1 MRKIAELI
9 TGHYKFVLFFWLV
22 ATIVMGVFAI
32 RIPSILEGNGFEMD
46 KEHAL
51 VMEMVNEKFDLP
63 KETLILV
70 FEESNDAKIQ
80 RILSDIE
87 ELKITSEIISPLDN
101 KDMYKQDISYALLY
115 FDGENLDMNE
125 YLTQIQEIIDT
136 KAGISITGMSAI
148 NKDVTEASQ
157 RDLIKAETIGL
168 PIAIVV
174 LIFAFGTVVA
184 ASLPLLIGIITIIIT
199 FGLIVIIGQ
208 NLNISIFI
216 LNIVPMLGLALSIDF
231 NLLFISRYREERKKA
246 TITEAVNRSIITA
259 GRAVLFSAF
268 CVFIGLGA
276 MMIVRIQIFENI
288 ALGGML
294 VVFIAVLTSL
304 TFLPAFL
311 ILLGKNIDKGRILKI
326 KEEANPNWR
335 TFAQG
340 VIKRPILI
348 SLLAIAMLLIGAI
361 PVKDIKLNIPEI
373 EIIPPSYESR
383 YAYET
388 MKKAF
393 DKENESSL
401 YLIAQRDES
410 WTTEEGLDEL
420 LTIQQKLQEK
430 EMVKEVTTIF
440 TTAEVESV
448 EDWQLLLMNPFA
460 SEQLK
465 QVENT
470 FIRDNLLFIPVTINS
485 DGSTLE
491 AQDFVRELE
500 REDFMQSALV
510 GGAAKFNQEIYD
522 EISNKL
528 WYVLTIII
536 CSTFIILLI
545 AFRSI
550 IIPIKAIIMNV
561 LGLTTTFGLLVV
573 MFQYGLFGM
582 EQGTII
588 LIIPVLVFSLV
599 FGLSM
604 DYEVFLISRMQEE
617 YEKTK
622 DNNYSTVE
630 GLTNTSKIITSAA
643 LVMVVLTGAFAFTD
657 VMAVKQIGVG
667 IAIAIFL
674 DATIIRL
681 LLVPSLMK
689 LFGDWNWYLPFGLGM
704 YQPTSKRKDA
714 N

>member
-174 LIFAFGTVVA
+174 LLFAFGTVVA

-326 KEEANPNWR
+326 KEEANPKWR

-500 REDFMQSALV
+500 KEDFMQSALV
-510 GGAAKFNQEIYD
+510 GGPAKFNQEIYD

>member
-174 LIFAFGTVVA
+174 LLFAFGTVVA

-208 NLNISIFI
+208 NLTISIFI

-259 GRAVLFSAF
+259 GRAVVFSAF

-326 KEEANPNWR
+326 KEEANPKWR

-373 EIIPPSYESR
+373 EIIPSSYESR

-470 FIRDNLLFIPVTINS
+470 FIRDDLLFIPVTINS

-500 REDFMQSALV
+500 REDFMQSVLV
-510 GGAAKFNQEIYD
+510 GGPAKFNQEIYD

-536 CSTFIILLI
+536 FSTFIILLI

-704 YQPTSKRKDA
+704 YQPTNKRKDA

>member
-174 LIFAFGTVVA
+174 LLFAFGTVVA

-208 NLNISIFI
+208 NLTISIFI

-259 GRAVLFSAF
+259 GRAVVFSAF

-326 KEEANPNWR
+326 KEEANPKWR

-470 FIRDNLLFIPVTINS
+470 FIRDDLLFIPVTINS

-500 REDFMQSALV
+500 REDFMQSVLV
-510 GGAAKFNQEIYD
+510 GGPAKFNQEIYD

-536 CSTFIILLI
+536 FSTFIILLI

>member
-1 MRKIAELI
+1 
-9 TGHYKFVLFFWLV
+9 
-22 ATIVMGVFAI
+22 MGIFAI

-46 KEHAL
+46 QEHAL
-51 VMEMVNEKFDLP
+51 VMEMVNEKFDIP

-70 FEESNDAKIQ
+70 FEESNDAKIK

-87 ELKITSEIISPLDN
+87 ELKITSEIVSPLDN
-101 KDMYKQDISYALLY
+101 EEMYKQDISYALLY
-115 FDGENLDMNE
+115 FDGEDLDMNE
-125 YLTQIQEIIDT
+125 YLNQIQEIIDT

-174 LIFAFGTVVA
+174 LLFAFGTVVA

-199 FGLIVIIGQ
+199 FGLIVVIGQ

-259 GRAVLFSAF
+259 GRAVIFSAF

-276 MMIVRIQIFENI
+276 MMVVHIQIFENI

-326 KEEANPNWR
+326 KEEANPRWR

-340 VIKRPILI
+340 VIKRPVLI
-348 SLLAIAMLLIGAI
+348 SIIATAILLIGAI

-373 EIIPPSYESR
+373 EIIPSSYESR

-401 YLIAQRDES
+401 YLIAQREDS
-410 WTTEEGLDEL
+410 WTTEDGLNEL
-420 LTIQQKLQEK
+420 LSIQEKLQEK
-430 EMVKEVTTIF
+430 EMVKDVTTIF
-440 TTAEVESV
+440 TTADVESV
-448 EDWQLLLMNPFA
+448 EDWQLLLMNPYA
-460 SEQLK
+460 TEQLK

-470 FIRDNLLFIPVTINS
+470 FLRDDLAFIPVTINT
-485 DGSTLE
+485 DGSSLE
-491 AQDFVRELE
+491 AQDFIRDLE
-500 REDFMQSALV
+500 KEEFMQSILV
-510 GGAAKFNQEIYD
+510 GGPAKFNQEIYD

-550 IIPIKAIIMNV
+550 IIPIKAIIMNI
-561 LGLTTTFGLLVV
+561 LGLATTFGLLVI

-617 YEKTK
+617 YAKTR

-667 IAIAIFL
+667 IAFAIFL

-704 YQPTSKRKDA
+704 YQPKKRK
-714 N
+714 

>member
-174 LIFAFGTVVA
+174 LLFAFGTVVA

-208 NLNISIFI
+208 NLTISIFI

-259 GRAVLFSAF
+259 GRAVVFSAF

-326 KEEANPNWR
+326 KEEANPKWR

-373 EIIPPSYESR
+373 EIIPSSYESR

-470 FIRDNLLFIPVTINS
+470 FIRDDLLFIPVTINS

-491 AQDFVRELE
+491 AQNFVRELE
-500 REDFMQSALV
+500 REDFMQSVLV
-510 GGAAKFNQEIYD
+510 GGPAKFNQEIYD

-536 CSTFIILLI
+536 FSTFIILLI

-704 YQPTSKRKDA
+704 YQPTNKRKDA